1 MRSRWQWASEG
12 FFFFKMGPGVGSG
25 SMMAAA
31 SGAIA
36 AQQTPEIAKD
46 IPVFRKLGWRIVL
59 VSFFANCLDG

>member
-1 MRSRWQWASEG
+1 
-12 FFFFKMGPGVGSG
+12 MGPGVGSG

>member
-1 MRSRWQWASEG
+1 LRSRWQWASEG
-12 FFFFKMGPGVGSG
+12 FFFFKMGPGVG
-25 SMMAAA
+25 